1 MSFYDFISELIDR
14 PINLDIDPRLMDP
27 DDRYLFIDLVYAE
40 YLLNKDKGNPHSVRY
55 KELLIH
61 LIKTYGH

>member
-14 PINLDIDPRLMDP
+14 AINLDIDPRLMDP

-40 YLLNKDKGNPHSVRY
+40 YLLNKDKGNAYSVRY
-55 KELLIH
+55 KELLVH